1 MSEPNNF
8 TIDAG
13 ARLVKTFVYENP
25 NGTVVNLTGY
35 TATFQI
41 RRSTFGPLITSASP
55 AINASTYV
63 ITLTLT
69 PEQTLLLRESNYVY
83 AIQVSNASTG
93 DVKIASHEALT
104 INQAIVR

>member
-13 ARLVKTFVYENP
+13 ARLVKTFVYRDP
-25 NGTVVNLTGY
+25 SGTVVNLTGY

-41 RRSTFGPLITSASP
+41 RRSTFDRLIISATP
-55 AINASTYV
+55 TINSSTYV

-69 PEQTLLLRESNYVY
+69 PEQTILLRESNYVY
-83 AIQVSNASTG
+83 AIQVSNAATG
-93 DVKIASHEALT
+93 DVKIAAHGALT

>member
-13 ARLVKTFVYENP
+13 ARLVKTFVYQDP
-25 NGTVVNLTGY
+25 IGTVVNLTGY

-41 RRSTFGPLITSASP
+41 RRSTFDRLIISATP
-55 AINASTYV
+55 TINASTYV
-63 ITLTLT
+63 ITLILT
-69 PEQTLLLRESNYVY
+69 PEQTLLLRDSNYVY
-83 AIQVSNASTG
+83 AIQVSNSSTG
-93 DVKIASHEALT
+93 DVKIASHGALT

>member
-13 ARLVKTFVYENP
+13 ARLVKTFVYQNP

-35 TATFQI
+35 TAIFQV
-41 RRSTFGPLITSASP
+41 RRSTFGALITSATP
-55 AINASTYV
+55 TINASTYV

-83 AIQVSNASTG
+83 AIQVSNVSTG
-93 DVKIASHEALT
+93 DVKIASHGALT

>member
-8 TIDAG
+8 TVDAG
-13 ARLVKTFVYENP
+13 ARLVKTFVYRDN
-25 NGTVVNLTGY
+25 NQAIVNLTGY

-41 RRSTFGPLITSASP
+41 RKSTFGPLVTSATP
-55 AINASTYV
+55 TINSSTYL

-93 DVKIASHEALT
+93 DVKIASHGVLT

>member
-13 ARLVKTFVYENP
+13 ARLVKNFVYENP

-41 RRSTFGPLITSASP
+41 RRSTFGPLITSATP
-55 AINASTYV
+55 TINASTYL

-69 PEQTLLLRESNYVY
+69 PEQTLLLRDSNYVY

-93 DVKIASHEALT
+93 DVKIASHGAVT

>member
-13 ARLVKTFVYENP
+13 ARFVKTFVYENP
-25 NGTVVNLTGY
+25 TGTVVNLTGY
-35 TATFQI
+35 TATMQV
-41 RRSTFGPLITSASP
+41 RKSTFGPLVISATP
-55 AINASTYV
+55 TINSSTYV

-69 PEQTLLLRESNYVY
+69 PEQTILLRDSNYVY
-83 AIQVSNASTG
+83 AIQVSNSSTG
-93 DVKIASHEALT
+93 DVKIASRGVLT

>member
-13 ARLVKTFVYENP
+13 ARLVKNFVYENP

-35 TATFQI
+35 TATFQT
-41 RRSTFGPLITSASP
+41 RKSTFGPLVTSATP
-55 AINASTYV
+55 TINSSTYV

-93 DVKIASHEALT
+93 DVKIAAHGALT

>member
-13 ARLVKTFVYENP
+13 ARLVKTFVYKNAA
-25 NGTVVNLTGY
+25 GDVVNLTGY

-41 RRSTFGPLITSASP
+41 RKSTFGPLVTSATP
-55 AINASTYV
+55 TINSSTYV

-69 PEQTLLLRESNYVY
+69 PEQTLLLRDSNYVY

-93 DVKIASHEALT
+93 DVKIASHGALT

>member
-41 RRSTFGPLITSASP
+41 RRSTFDRLIISATP
-55 AINASTYV
+55 TINASTYV

-69 PEQTLLLRESNYVY
+69 PEQTLLLRDSNYVY

-93 DVKIASHEALT
+93 DVKIASHGALT

>member
-13 ARLVKTFVYENP
+13 ARLVKTFVYKDAD
-25 NGTVVNLTGY
+25 GDVVNLTGY
-35 TATFQI
+35 TATLQI
-41 RRSTFGPLITSASP
+41 RKSTFGPLITSATP
-55 AINASTYV
+55 AINASTYL

-69 PEQTLLLRESNYVY
+69 PEQTLLLRDSNYVY
-83 AIQVSNASTG
+83 AIRVSNSSTG
-93 DVKIASHEALT
+93 DVKIASHGVLK

>member
-41 RRSTFGPLITSASP
+41 RRSTFGPLVTSATP
-55 AINASTYV
+55 TINASTYL

-93 DVKIASHEALT
+93 DVKIASHGALT

>member
-1 MSEPNNF
+1 MSKPNNF

-25 NGTVVNLTGY
+25 SGTVVNLTGY

-41 RRSTFGPLITSASP
+41 RKSTLGPLITSATP
-55 AINASTYV
+55 AINSSTYV

-93 DVKIASHEALT
+93 DVRIASHGALT

>member
-13 ARLVKTFVYENP
+13 ARLVKTFVYQNP

-35 TATFQI
+35 IATFQI
-41 RRSTFGPLITSASP
+41 RKSTFGPLVTSATP
-55 AINASTYV
+55 TINSSTYV

-69 PEQTLLLRESNYVY
+69 PEQTLLLRDSNYVY
-83 AIQVSNASTG
+83 GVQVSNASTG
-93 DVKIASHEALT
+93 DVKIASHGALT

>member
-41 RRSTFGPLITSASP
+41 RKSTFGPLITSATP

-69 PEQTLLLRESNYVY
+69 PEQTLLLRDSNYVY

-93 DVKIASHEALT
+93 DVKIASHGALT